1 MRGVFLEHIL
11 MGFDGDAAEDGFR
24 SQIVPVLTEALE
36 LLGDL
41 VGQFPGVAEHQRAH
55 GTGVLL
61 HAVQH

>member
-1 MRGVFLEHIL
+1 